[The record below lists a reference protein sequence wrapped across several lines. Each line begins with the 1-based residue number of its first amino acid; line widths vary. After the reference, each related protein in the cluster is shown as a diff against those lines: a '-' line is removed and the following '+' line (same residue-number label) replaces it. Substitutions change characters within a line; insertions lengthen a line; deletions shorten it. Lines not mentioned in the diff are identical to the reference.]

1 VLNFL
6 DSLRVR
12 LIGEFVEFQELTQD
26 AVHTYLC
33 TDYLELRA
41 NEEINEANNWIISYF
56 WNIIE
61 NFT

>member
-41 NEEINEANNWIISYF
+41 NEEINEANN
-56 WNIIE
+56 
-61 NFT
+61 